1 MGVVWCSD
9 DCRGCDPV
17 VVTTIAGN
25 GVAVNLYSQGT
36 VIESHPPFLG
46 SIGKPWK

>member
-1 MGVVWCSD
+1 MQGGGGE

-17 VVTTIAGN
+17 VVVTTEMD

-36 VIESHPPFLG
+36 VIESHPPF
-46 SIGKPWK
+46 